1 VILRSAKA
9 GVGIRRGAIV
19 ITLWYFGAAMPELP
33 EVETVAR
40 DLAAVLPGRRIT
52 AVQLGKT
59 DFISDPAALQAGV
72 PGCRIVA
79 VRRYGKFL
87 LVDLLPSN
95 GAGRSGVLLVHL
107 GMTGQLIVQPAAAW
121 LPPHTHAIFT
131 LDDGRQLRYTDVRR
145 FGRLALVSAD
155 ALRASLGALGPDPL
169 ELSAAEFC
177 ARLSR
182 RRARVKAVL
191 LDQRTLRGLGNI
203 YADESLWRAQIHPA
217 EQAARL
223 GPARLKRL
231 YRAIRHILREAIRWR
246 GSSIANYRDAA
257 GEPGGYQQRHCVYGR
272 EGEPCLRCRAKI
284 RRVLVAG
291 RSSHYCPRCQRA
303 PRSAPPSARHLRQI
317 AH

>member
-1 VILRSAKA
+1 
-9 GVGIRRGAIV
+9 
-19 ITLWYFGAAMPELP
+19 MPELP

-40 DLAAVLPGRRIT
+40 GLATVLPGRRIA
-52 AVQLGKT
+52 AVRLGKT
-59 DFISDPAALQAGV
+59 DFISDPAVLQASL
-72 PGCRIVA
+72 PGCQIAA

-87 LVDLLPSN
+87 LFDLLPSN
-95 GAGRSGVLLVHL
+95 GAGRSGTLLVHL
-107 GMTGQLIVQPAAAW
+107 GMTGQLVVQPAAA
-121 LPPHTHAIFT
+121 PVAPHTHALLT

-145 FGRLALVSAD
+145 FGRLALVSAED
-155 ALRASLGALGPDPL
+155 LRASLAALGPDPL

-177 ARLSR
+177 TRLGR
-182 RRARVKAVL
+182 RRARIKSVL

-203 YADESLWRAQIHPA
+203 YVDESLWRAQIHPT

-257 GEPGGYQQRHCVYGR
+257 GAPGGYQQRHCVYGR
-272 EGEPCLRCRAKI
+272 EGKPCLRCRAKI

-291 RSSHYCPRCQRA
+291 RSSHYCPRCQRI
-303 PRSAPPSARHLRQI
+303 PRRRQKAPSAVSRL